1 MVPSSEV
8 NNAVDYIRT
17 SALAKTLSATTIL
30 ESLVFQD
37 HQAVFGALD
46 CVGLNQKPTPG
57 RAGTR
62 RDINATQCIA
72 TGTGWSRASNR
83 LTMMRPGF
91 TEPTATHF
99 RMGPSA
105 SSPPGA
111 DNPSLEI
118 SVYLSCEQ
126 VGMYTQACLHPMN
139 SAKKNE
145 HPTKISHTKEAHRL
159 PKKVS
164 NGTPVE
170 CRLSN

>member
-30 ESLVFQD
+30 EYLVSQD
-37 HQAVFGALD
+37 HQAVYGALD

-126 VGMYTQACLHPMN
+126 VGMYMQACSSHELRQ
-139 SAKKNE
+139 KNE
-145 HPTKISHTKEAHRL
+145 HPTKIPHTKETHRL